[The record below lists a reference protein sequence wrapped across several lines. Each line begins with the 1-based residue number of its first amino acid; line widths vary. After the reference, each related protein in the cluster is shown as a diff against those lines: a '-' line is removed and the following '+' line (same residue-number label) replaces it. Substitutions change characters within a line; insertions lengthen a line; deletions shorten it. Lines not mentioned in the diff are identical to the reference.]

1 MSPEQI
7 SALLYAGPG
16 AGSLVAAAGVWSQLG
31 AEWALAAR
39 GYQSVIAGLAGEEW
53 LGPASEA
60 MAAAVAPYAAWMSAT
75 AGLAEQTASRLRSAV
90 AAFEEVRSAVVPPPV
105 IAANRSAQALLVAS
119 NVLGQN
125 NAGIAELEVEYL
137 QMWMQDV
144 VAMFGYA
151 SASAAAAAVT
161 AFSQPPST
169 TDPSGVAGQAA
180 VAGQSGAGSASSQLS
195 QLMDAIPQLLN
206 ALGMT
211 SGSTA
216 SVAATA
222 AAPVQAAT
230 LPSVSQIASY
240 IELIPKSIVPFNDAI
255 KTILYAL
262 VQYARNLMTDLDF
275 AAIEAAERAAT
286 AGSTLPLGALTSAS
300 SGAAAPVA
308 AGVGNAATVG
318 RLAVPASWV
327 QTAPVV
333 KAAVSALPAAGSGAA
348 AAAPGGIFADAALAS
363 MLGRSIAATGQR
375 GRPAAGVAAA
385 MNGHAQ
391 GRLEKMVSELAGD
404 HDVQH
409 WHVDASR
416 LDSLLE
422 ELAEQ
427 PGVHAVHVNPDG
439 RDELNLGMH
448 TQPEPEPEAGG
459 QPG

>member
-195 QLMDAIPQLLN
+195 QLMGAIPRALNGMGGSPSMPSMPASQLASAADPLQATVPSASQGLSYIEATARSVLVANDSNVSVLYGQAQFSRNLN
-206 ALGMT
+206 IDLDYAAAEAAQRAGAAAGSAGRAL
-211 SGSTA
+211 S
-216 SVAATA
+216 ATEFA
-222 AAPVQAAT
+222 AAPAF
-230 LPSVSQIASY
+230 S
-240 IELIPKSIVPFNDAI
+240 
-255 KTILYAL
+255 
-262 VQYARNLMTDLDF
+262 
-275 AAIEAAERAAT
+275 
-286 AGSTLPLGALTSAS
+286 AGI
-300 SGAAAPVA
+300 
-308 AGVGNAATVG
+308 GNAASVG
-318 RLAVPASWV
+318 KLAVPASWMEIAPALKT
-327 QTAPVV
+327 TAT
-333 KAAVSALPAAGSGAA
+333 ALPGTAGAA
-348 AAAPGGIFADAALAS
+348 APIGISGTLGADMALAGLAGQAIAGTAAPVRSAAADAP
-363 MLGRSIAATGQR
+363 TKGQ
-375 GRPAAGVAAA
+375 
-385 MNGHAQ
+385 
-391 GRLEKMVSELAGD
+391 LEKLAGELTGEAE
-404 HDVQH
+404 VQH
-409 WHVDASR
+409 WHTDAAEPGSVFT
-416 LDSLLE
+416 
-422 ELAEQ
+422 ELSTK
-427 PGVHAVHVNPDG
+427 PGVHTVHLNPDD
-439 RDELNLGMH
+439 R
-448 TQPEPEPEAGG
+448 TR
-459 QPG
+459 QPGSR